1 MCRALCDTIIAR
13 WARFLSLHRYHYFAP
28 RFIAALNNC
37 QNRRTNKSLFS
48 ITPSHSLPGCT
59 IALDSTGLRVT
70 VGKLEVLMNVH
81 VSYRLHKTPAVEKD
95 IQHQVEKL
103 RKRLQVF
110 RPELVHLKGMVEEI
124 SAREGTSVSLNLR
137 LPSGQMAVQAKAST
151 AAAAVKSAFE
161 DLVHQVDKHKGLLR
175 SSHKWPRR
183 QNEASSRRNRSV
195 PFEQTLAA
203 VFPAVVSAEDVRS
216 YVNVNLSRLE
226 RFVEREIYF
235 REASDLVAPDSISKE
250 EVIDETIAAALGEGD
265 GSNKDKPERLA
276 LEPWLYHLAM
286 KALDE
291 LSRPEGSNGSAVR
304 LEDSARQQ
312 NVRASD
318 ESELQFHQ
326 PDEAITEETII
337 ADGPVATPEQIVGSD
352 EMMRLIAS
360 ALRDVSPNHREAFIL
375 HALEGFGVDEISA
388 ITGASPDRVLSSIST
403 AREHLRKSPR
413 LVRQFKGRFA
423 STGTA

>member
-1 MCRALCDTIIAR
+1 
-13 WARFLSLHRYHYFAP
+13 
-28 RFIAALNNC
+28 
-37 QNRRTNKSLFS
+37 
-48 ITPSHSLPGCT
+48 
-59 IALDSTGLRVT
+59 
-70 VGKLEVLMNVH
+70 MNVH
-81 VSYRLHKTPAVEKD
+81 ISYRLHKTPAVEKD

-110 RPELVHLKGMVEEI
+110 RPELIHLKGMVEEI

-161 DLVHQVDKHKGLLR
+161 DLLQQVNKHKDLLR

-183 QNEASSRRNRSV
+183 QSERSTRANGSV

-235 REASDLVAPDSISKE
+235 REASDLVAPDSVTKD
-250 EVIDETIAAALGEGD
+250 EVIDETIAAALGD
-265 GSNKDKPERLA
+265 GQEKPERLA
-276 LEPWLYHLAM
+276 LEPWLYRLAM
-286 KALDE
+286 NALDE
-291 LSRPEGSNGSAVR
+291 LSRPEGSNGGAIR
-304 LEDSARQQ
+304 LEESARKQ
-312 NVRASD
+312 NVKASD
-318 ESELQFHQ
+318 EPGLQFHQ

-337 ADGPVATPEQIVGSD
+337 ADGRVSTPEQIVGSD

-360 ALRDVSPNHREAFIL
+360 ALHDVSAAHREAFIL
-375 HALEGFGVDEISA
+375 HAIEGFGVDEISA
-388 ITGASPDRVLSSIST
+388 ITGVPPDRILNSIST
-403 AREHLRKSPR
+403 ARDHLRKSPS
-413 LVRQFKGRFA
+413 LVREFKRRFA

>member
-1 MCRALCDTIIAR
+1 
-13 WARFLSLHRYHYFAP
+13 
-28 RFIAALNNC
+28 
-37 QNRRTNKSLFS
+37 
-48 ITPSHSLPGCT
+48 
-59 IALDSTGLRVT
+59 
-70 VGKLEVLMNVH
+70 MNVH

-110 RPELVHLKGMVEEI
+110 RPELIHLKGMVEEI

-161 DLVHQVDKHKGLLR
+161 DLLQQVNKHKDLLR

-183 QNEASSRRNRSV
+183 QHEVSARRNISV

-203 VFPAVVSAEDVRS
+203 VFPAMVSAEDVRS

-265 GSNKDKPERLA
+265 GNNKDKPERLA
-276 LEPWLYHLAM
+276 LEPWLYRLAM

-291 LSRPEGSNGSAVR
+291 LSRPEGSNGSAVH
-304 LEDSARQQ
+304 LADSARKQ
-312 NVRASD
+312 NVKATD
-318 ESELQFHQ
+318 EAELQFHQ

-337 ADGPVATPEQIVGSD
+337 ADDRIATPEQIVGSD

-360 ALRDVSPNHREAFIL
+360 ALHDVNPDHREAFIL

-388 ITGASPDRVLSSIST
+388 ITGAPPDRVLISIAA
-403 AREHLRKSPR
+403 AREHLRHSPR

>member
-1 MCRALCDTIIAR
+1 
-13 WARFLSLHRYHYFAP
+13 
-28 RFIAALNNC
+28 
-37 QNRRTNKSLFS
+37 
-48 ITPSHSLPGCT
+48 
-59 IALDSTGLRVT
+59 
-70 VGKLEVLMNVH
+70 MNVH
-81 VSYRLHKTPAVEKD
+81 ISYRLHKTPAVEKD

-110 RPELVHLKGMVEEI
+110 RPELIHLKGMVEEV

-137 LPSGQMAVQAKAST
+137 LPSGQMAVQTKAST

-161 DLVHQVDKHKGLLR
+161 DLLQQVNKHKELLR

-183 QNEASSRRNRSV
+183 QNEASARRNVSV

-203 VFPAVVSAEDVRS
+203 VFPAMVSAEDVRS

-250 EVIDETIAAALGEGD
+250 EVIDETIAAALGDGGD
-265 GSNKDKPERLA
+265 GRDRDKEKPERLS

-291 LSRPEGSNGSAVR
+291 LSRPEGTNGGAIR
-304 LEDSARQQ
+304 LEESARKQ

-318 ESELQFHQ
+318 EPELQFHQ

-337 ADGPVATPEQIVGSD
+337 ADARVATPEQIVGSD
-352 EMMRLIAS
+352 EVMRLIAS
-360 ALRDVSPNHREAFIL
+360 ALQDVSPAQREAFIL
-375 HALEGFGVDEISA
+375 HAIEGFGVDEISA
-388 ITGASPDRVLSSIST
+388 ITGASPDRVLISISA
-403 AREHLRKSPR
+403 ARDHLRKSPR
-413 LVRQFKGRFA
+413 LVRQFKGRLA
-423 STGTA
+423 ITGTA